1 MSQEE
6 DPELQIIKARKMKQ
20 MKEKAKLFEK
30 MKEDETKAKT
40 EVSKIDDKQ
49 VLLKYLYDRG
59 DEVLKLAESQF
70 PVQTRIIINR
80 ISPIPR
86 CTVTS
91 CACNFSTITNAP
103 RVIWPTTNAAAII
116 DAIFVDLLVSCDFK
130 VKNMVTNTIMP
141 VVAATVL

>member
-20 MKEKAKLFEK
+20 LKEKAKLFEK
-30 MKEDETKAKT
+30 MKEDETKTKT

-80 ISPIPR
+80 IADLIKSGEIDSPISGGELLSIFR
-86 CTVTS
+86 SVGLR
-91 CACNFSTITNAP
+91 IRVDTNI
-103 RVIWPTTNAAAII
+103 RIEEHGKLIS
-116 DAIFVDLLVSCDFK
+116 FGEKLK
-130 VKNMVTNTIMP
+130 EGM
-141 VVAATVL
+141 